1 MSPIAELFDGTEL
14 EFPDG
19 TAPEIIQQT
28 AKRVTAQRQQQP
40 SAEPGADMNIS
51 AAAPKKKGLLQYIGD
66 EAKAG
71 LKEMSNPA
79 TAQYP
84 GAETIGSYSPTA
96 RNVIGS
102 VLGAS
107 RAAYSVPTGIAQKY
121 VTEPLKEAAAPYT
134 PERLAQM
141 KQFEPGLYQAISQ
154 MSPEEQKAGKER
166 QAETAGTLASIGLTG
181 AGTGL
186 VQNAPNVAL
195 RTMGRFLDPMASVG
209 GINRP
214 GALRD
219 ALESRTQGIAD
230 ATGNLAT
237 AKSELQNLLDQ
248 SAAKKTQQADILSNI
263 GQQQQTLKATR
274 PTMPSAP
281 DVSGVNLADTVTAA
295 APGKVEAGQEFGK
308 VLKGETKRLYA
319 QSSKNY
325 ENIAKQFGDE
335 LVPQSALQPIVDEA
349 MGLEGELR
357 GVPSTKRVGLQIP
370 PEQQAITPSAPQT
383 ARIAPPPKVNVFYDD
398 AVKAYT
404 ATTFDEKFGN
414 MHGTGATPELAQADL
429 SKNLGAAAEHGTWRS
444 MEHPA
449 SAPAEAAMVKEAAPI
464 RDPFVEFKPRSPEE
478 IAAAQPPQPAKRTY
492 EPIVMG
498 KSGYRGDPQA
508 ERALQAGKAERKAG
522 LTTPTGYPEGG
533 SSSPT
538 PQEADWTNAYNAASG
553 YKVPPRGPAAPAQPT
568 TKVVAQFDATDR
580 LTKWME
586 AGDKTL
592 RNLPAESIQ
601 QLTEMEKAGTL
612 TTDAYRQV
620 IANAL
625 GAGEKP
631 VDVNKLIRLDQI
643 LSEAGRSYG
652 NSGNLAA
659 RSAVRQMQSKVQD
672 ALSQTGAA
680 DALKNAKAFHAQISE
695 LVGPDSLAQKVFNL
709 KPDQVVANVFLPAE
723 SGTRPN
729 ISMIRDAKKIYTA
742 NNPEAWQEL
751 TGSALKQLQTISAD
765 INSGTL
771 DAQKFHRNWA
781 RYGETF
787 KEALEPDQ
795 YNALKGIDSTIARYN
810 IDAKTAMKAMREN
823 RTAATG
829 LKETAQ
835 ETKAQFGPDLSQ
847 LKEQIRGQQGTVRD
861 AQQQLEALSKS
872 AKSGMRS
879 GISNPYMWMAVA
891 QVGQALQATFTANWA
906 GAGRQLA
913 QGVVWYTLGN
923 PMYLEKVMSKPG
935 LSRAL
940 AVISGASKGTEV
952 AMRDGRYVR
961 MLLDD
966 IQEDMKQNQG
976 Q

>member
-28 AKRVTAQRQQQP
+28 AKRITSQKQQQP
-40 SAEPGADMNIS
+40 SGADMNIS
-51 AAAPKKKGLLQYIGD
+51 AAPKKGLMQYIGD

-71 LKEMSNPA
+71 LKEMSNPS

-107 RAAYSVPTGIAQKY
+107 RAAYSIPTGIAQKY
-121 VTEPLKEAAAPYT
+121 VTEPLKEGAAPYT

-154 MSPEEQKAGKER
+154 MSPEEQKAGQER
-166 QAETAGTLASIGLTG
+166 AAETAGTLASIGLTG
-181 AGTGL
+181 GGTGL
-186 VQNAPNVAL
+186 VQKAPNVAL
-195 RTMGRFLDPMASVG
+195 RTIGRFLDPMASVG

-214 GALRD
+214 GALKN
-219 ALESRTQGIAD
+219 ALEERTAGIAG
-230 ATGNLAT
+230 ATDNLST
-237 AKSELQNLLDQ
+237 AKNDLQQLLDQ
-248 SAAKKTQQADILSNI
+248 SATKKTQQENILSNI

-274 PTMPSAP
+274 PVMPTAP

-308 VLKGETKRLYA
+308 VLKGETKRLYG

-335 LVPQSALQPIVDEA
+335 IVPQSALQPIVDEA
-349 MGLEGELR
+349 IGLEGEMR
-357 GVPSTKRVGLQIP
+357 GVAATKRVGMQIP
-370 PEQQAITPSAPQT
+370 GNQQGQMLEP
-383 ARIAPPPKVNVFYDD
+383 
-398 AVKAYT
+398 
-404 ATTFDEKFGN
+404 ATR
-414 MHGTGATPELAQADL
+414 L
-429 SKNLGAAAEHGTWRS
+429 SKW
-444 MEHPA
+444 
-449 SAPAEAAMVKEAAPI
+449 I
-464 RDPFVEFKPRSPEE
+464 D
-478 IAAAQPPQPAKRTY
+478 
-492 EPIVMG
+492 
-498 KSGYRGDPQA
+498 
-508 ERALQAGKAERKAG
+508 
-522 LTTPTGYPEGG
+522 
-533 SSSPT
+533 
-538 PQEADWTNAYNAASG
+538 
-553 YKVPPRGPAAPAQPT
+553 
-568 TKVVAQFDATDR
+568 
-580 LTKWME
+580 

-592 RNLPAESIQ
+592 RNLPGESIQ

-612 TTDAYRQV
+612 TTDTYRQV
-620 IANAL
+620 IADAM
-625 GAGEKP
+625 GSAEKP
-631 VDVNKLIRLDQI
+631 VDVNKLIRLDQV

-652 NSGNLAA
+652 NSGNIAA

-680 DALKNAKAFHAQISE
+680 SDLQNAKAFHAQISE

-795 YNALKGIDSTIARYN
+795 YAALKGIDSTIARYN

-823 RTAATG
+823 RIAATG

-835 ETKAQFGPDLSQ
+835 ETKAQFGPDLNQ
-847 LKEQIRGQQGTVRD
+847 LKEQIAGQRGTVRD
-861 AQQQLEALSKS
+861 AQKQLETLNAS

-935 LSRAL
+935 LSKAL

-966 IQEDMKQNQG
+966 IQGDMKQKQG

>member
-28 AKRVTAQRQQQP
+28 AKRVTAQKQQQP
-40 SAEPGADMNIS
+40 SADMNIS
-51 AAAPKKKGLLQYIGD
+51 AAPKKGLMQYIGD

-71 LKEMSNPA
+71 LKEMSDPK

-84 GAETIGSYSPTA
+84 GAETIGSYSQLG
-96 RNVIGS
+96 RNLIGS

-107 RAAYSVPTGIAQKY
+107 RTAYSIPTGIAQKY
-121 VTEPLKEAAAPYT
+121 VSEPLKEAAAPYT
-134 PERLAQM
+134 PEQLAHM

-166 QAETAGTLASIGLTG
+166 QAETAGTMASIGLTG
-181 AGTGL
+181 LGTGL

-195 RTMGRFLDPMASVG
+195 RTVGRFLDPMASVG

-214 GALRD
+214 GALRN
-219 ALESRTQGIAD
+219 ALEERTQGIAD
-230 ATGNLAT
+230 ATGNLST
-237 AKSELQNLLDQ
+237 AKTELQQLLDQ
-248 SAAKKTQQADILSNI
+248 AAAKKTQQENILSNI

-274 PTMPSAP
+274 PTMPTAP

-308 VLKGETKRLYA
+308 VIKSETKRLYSE
-319 QSSKNY
+319 SSKNY

-335 LVPQSALQPIVDEA
+335 IVPQSALQPIVDEA

-357 GVPSTKRVGLQIP
+357 GVPATKRVGLQIP

-383 ARIAPPPKVNVFYDD
+383 ARITPPP
-398 AVKAYT
+398 
-404 ATTFDEKFGN
+404 
-414 MHGTGATPELAQADL
+414 
-429 SKNLGAAAEHGTWRS
+429 AET
-444 MEHPA
+444 
-449 SAPAEAAMVKEAAPI
+449 AMVKEAAPI

-478 IAAAQPPQPAKRTY
+478 IAAAQPTQPAKRTY
-492 EPIVMG
+492 PPIVMG
-498 KSGYRGDPQA
+498 KSGYRGDPAA
-508 ERALQAGKAERKAG
+508 EAALQAGKAERKAE
-522 LTTPTGYPEGG
+522 LTAPSGYPEGG

-538 PQEADWTNAYNAASG
+538 PQEADWTKAYNAASE
-553 YKVPPRGPAAPAQPT
+553 YKAPPPRPPAPAQPT
-568 TKVVAQFDATDR
+568 AKIAAQFDATDR

-680 DALKNAKAFHAQISE
+680 DALQSAKAFHAQISE

-795 YNALKGIDSTIARYN
+795 YNALKGIDSTIAKYN

-823 RTAATG
+823 RIAATG

-847 LKEQIRGQQGTVRD
+847 LREQIAGQRGTVKD
-861 AQQQLEALSKS
+861 AQQQLETLSKS

-935 LSRAL
+935 LSKAL

-966 IQEDMKQNQG
+966 VQQDMKQNQG

>member
-28 AKRVTAQRQQQP
+28 AKRITAQKQQQP
-40 SAEPGADMNIS
+40 SADMNIS
-51 AAAPKKKGLLQYIGD
+51 AAPKKGLLQYIGD

-71 LKEMSNPA
+71 LKEMSNPS

-107 RAAYSVPTGIAQKY
+107 RAAYSIPTGIAQKY
-121 VTEPLKEAAAPYT
+121 VTEPLKENAAAYT
-134 PERLAQM
+134 PEQMAHM

-154 MSPEEQKAGKER
+154 MSPEQQKAGQER
-166 QAETAGTLASIGLTG
+166 AAEAAGTMASIGLTG
-181 AGTGL
+181 VGTGL
-186 VQNAPNVAL
+186 VQNAPNAVL
-195 RTMGRFLDPMASVG
+195 RTAGRFLDPMASVG

-214 GALRD
+214 GALRN
-219 ALESRTQGIAD
+219 ALEERTQGITD
-230 ATGNLAT
+230 ATGNLST
-237 AKSELQNLLDQ
+237 AKTELQRLLDQ
-248 SAAKKTQQADILSNI
+248 AATKKTQQEDILRNI
-263 GQQQQTLKATR
+263 GQNQQALKAAR
-274 PTMPSAP
+274 PVMPTAP
-281 DVSGVNLADTVTAA
+281 DTSGVNLAETVTQA
-295 APGKVEAGQEFGK
+295 APGKVEAGQQFGK
-308 VLKGETKRLYA
+308 VIKSERKRLYGE
-319 QSSKNY
+319 SSKNY
-325 ENIAKQFGDE
+325 ENIARQFGDE
-335 LVPQSALQPIVDEA
+335 IVPQSALQPIVDEA

-357 GVPSTKRVGLQIP
+357 GVPATKRVGLQIP
-370 PEQQAITPSAPQT
+370 PEQQPIPQGAPPT
-383 ARIAPPPKVNVFYDD
+383 ARIAPPP
-398 AVKAYT
+398 
-404 ATTFDEKFGN
+404 
-414 MHGTGATPELAQADL
+414 
-429 SKNLGAAAEHGTWRS
+429 AET
-444 MEHPA
+444 
-449 SAPAEAAMVKEAAPI
+449 AMVKEAAPI

-478 IAAAQPPQPAKRTY
+478 IAAAQTAAQPAKRTY
-492 EPIVMG
+492 PQIVMG
-498 KSGYRGDPQA
+498 KSGFRGDTETEA
-508 ERALQAGKAERKAG
+508 ALQAGKAERKAA
-522 LTTPTGYPEGG
+522 LTAQDAGYPEGG

-538 PQEADWTNAYNAASG
+538 PQETQWTKAYNAASE
-553 YKVPPRGPAAPAQPT
+553 YKVPPRQAAPAQPT
-568 TKVVAQFDATDR
+568 AKVVAQFDATDR

-823 RTAATG
+823 RAAATG

-847 LKEQIRGQQGTVRD
+847 LREQIAGQRGTVKD

-923 PMYLEKVMSKPG
+923 PMYLEKVMGNPNLSK
-935 LSRAL
+935 AL

-966 IQEDMKQNQG
+966 IQGDMKQNQG